1 MQPLK
6 DYLNKSPLQQ
16 ESILDRD
23 QNKVLGRMT
32 DELIPNRIREYCTY
46 DRQKYNRDE
55 LWPIVHEGLEITKI
69 NKDNRGWYVET
80 RSPLSP
86 YLILYDVES
95 KSLYDHCLSQGHQI
109 DEQKGFLIEDL
120 GIYFRW
126 RKHNGELGVSFAP
139 KFESTNGLPEELE
152 QLHLYKCCEKSKKID
167 VCNKISVISLHNIK
181 DLKIFGNG
189 CKNVIINPNFPS
201 GNIIAPNG
209 VKIYHPKDS
218 NEYIDLSKKICS

>member
-6 DYLNKSPLQQ
+6 DYLNKSPLQH
-16 ESILDRD
+16 ESILDPD

-80 RSPLSP
+80 KSLLSP
-86 YLILYDVES
+86 YVILYDVES

-109 DEQKGFLIEDL
+109 DEQKGFLIEDF

-139 KFESTNGLPEELE
+139 KFESTNGLPDELE
-152 QLHLYKCCEKSKKID
+152 QLHLYKCCEKSKK
-167 VCNKISVISLHNIK
+167 STFVIR
-181 DLKIFGNG
+181 
-189 CKNVIINPNFPS
+189 
-201 GNIIAPNG
+201 
-209 VKIYHPKDS
+209 
-218 NEYIDLSKKICS
+218 